1 MNDEQYFDAGGLDEL
16 DTQIR
21 LFQLGIESFSP
32 YASTGKVDMVIRSD
46 MNDHVR
52 YADIKVCSGKL
63 EKEKI
68 IWSLNVGIFLNN
80 ECFLILTF
88 RIPDKEGDLEKHH
101 FILTS
106 DTFLDLMKK
115 EKVTVKDNSWILRL
129 SYIDLQKLNAEKTP
143 ARVTKRIKV
152 FIPYYENWDAIVKWR
167 DQPTPQE

>member
-1 MNDEQYFDAGGLDEL
+1 MNDEEYFAAGGLDEL

-46 MNDHVR
+46 MNNYVR

-68 IWSLNVGIFLNN
+68 VWSLNTGICLNN
-80 ECFLILTF
+80 DCFLIFTF
-88 RIPDKEGDLEKHH
+88 RIPDTEGDLEKHQ

-106 DTFLDLMKK
+106 KTFLALVKK
-115 EKVTVKDNSWILRL
+115 EKVLVQDNNWILRL
-129 SYIDLQKLNAEKTP
+129 SYNDLQKLNTGNIP
-143 ARVTKRIKV
+143 SRSTKLINS
-152 FIPYYENWDAIVKWR
+152 FIPFYENWDVIVKWR
-167 DQPTPQE
+167 DQSAPKE

>member
-1 MNDEQYFDAGGLDEL
+1 MSDEQYFDAGGLDEL

-32 YASTGKVDMVIRSD
+32 YASTGKVDMIIRSD

-68 IWSLNVGIFLNN
+68 VWSLEIGIFLNN

-88 RIPDKEGDLEKHH
+88 RIPKEDESLEKYH
-101 FILTS
+101 FILS
-106 DTFLDLMKK
+106 AETFLDIMKK
-115 EKVTVKDNSWILRL
+115 EKVLVKDDTWIFRL
-129 SYIDLQKLNAEKTP
+129 SYVDLKKLNKDKTP
-143 ARVTKRIKV
+143 TRLTKLVKT
-152 FIPYYENWDAIVKWR
+152 FAPHFEKWDILVKWR
-167 DQPTPQE
+167 DQLPIKE

>member
-1 MNDEQYFDAGGLDEL
+1 MNDEQYFAAGGLDEL

-46 MNDHVR
+46 MNNYVR

-68 IWSLNVGIFLNN
+68 VWSLNTGVCLNN
-80 ECFLILTF
+80 DCFLILTF
-88 RIPDKEGDLEKHH
+88 RIPDKEGDLEKHQ

-106 DTFLDLMKK
+106 KTFLDLVKK
-115 EKVTVKDNSWILRL
+115 EKVVVKDNNWILRL
-129 SYIDLQKLNAEKTP
+129 SYIDLQKLNTGKSP
-143 ARVTKRIKV
+143 SSSTKLINS
-152 FIPYYENWDAIVKWR
+152 FAPFYENWDVLVKWR
-167 DQPTPQE
+167 DQSTPQE